1 MATSI
6 LLVDDHVL
14 LLDTLKEYLVRS
26 LQGVQV
32 DAVRTLAEC
41 EARLREPDPPDLALV
56 DYRMPG
62 GHGLATIRELVANEA
77 EVPIAVMSGQATPG
91 EVMALLRLGTMGF
104 VSKSVS
110 GTSLTH
116 AVRLML
122 SGERYLPA
130 SVFADAQPR
139 RSGVAALDEEAPVTL
154 RELEVLRLL
163 RSGLTN
169 KEIGRAL
176 MIEEVTVKLHI
187 NRLCKRLGVKN
198 RVQVLMAAMERSL
211 LD

>member
-1 MATSI
+1 MTTSI

-14 LLDTLKEYLVRS
+14 LLDSLTEYLVRS
-26 LQGVQV
+26 LQGVRV

-41 EARLREPDPPDLALV
+41 EARLRDPDPPDLALV

-62 GHGLATIRELVANEA
+62 AHGLATVRALVANEA

-91 EVMALLRLGTMGF
+91 EVMSLLRLGTMGF
-104 VSKSVS
+104 VSKTVS
-110 GTSLTH
+110 GSSLTH

-130 SVFADAQPR
+130 SMFVDAQPGR
-139 RSGVAALDEEAPVTL
+139 AVTASADDDDAVTP

-176 MIEEVTVKLHI
+176 AIEEVTVKLHI
-187 NRLCKRLGVKN
+187 NRLCKRLGAKN
-198 RVQVLMAAMERSL
+198 RVQVLMTAMERGV